1 MKKLIPSS
9 GMDMTS
15 TSHNDIYVVL
25 VHGFF
30 RTQRD
35 MAFLRRGLE
44 RRGFRV
50 LCVELPITR
59 GTIAD
64 GVAVLKEQLDQKQLR
79 GKTLAFVGHSMGG
92 LVVRNFL
99 AQIFQKQESSSFFRV
114 SHCVFIATPHR
125 GTPLADLALHIP
137 GVGRFFRALYDLR
150 ITPQGSWAAA
160 LLHPSENSSIHTDL
174 KVGAIAATRAFI
186 LPGRFFISDVNDGMV
201 PLSSALPPDADAVVQ
216 LPYNHVTIHKRT
228 ATLDAIVSF
237 LERAQ
242 FF

>member
-1 MKKLIPSS
+1 MLSS
-9 GMDMTS
+9 SNSDTC
-15 TSHNDIYVVL
+15 VVL

-30 RTQRD
+30 RTRRD

-50 LCVELPITR
+50 LCAELPITR
-59 GTIAD
+59 GTITD
-64 GVAVLKEQLDQKQLR
+64 GVTVLKKQLDQKQFR

-92 LVVRNFL
+92 LVVRSFL
-99 AQIFQKQESSSFFRV
+99 AQMFQKQEANPPFRV

-137 GVGRFFRALYDLR
+137 GAGRFFKALRDLR
-150 ITPQGSWAAA
+150 ITPQGSWVAP
-160 LLHPSENSSIHTDL
+160 LLHPPEKNSINTDL

-186 LPGRFFISDVNDGMV
+186 LPGRFFIPEVNDGMV

-216 LPYNHVTIHKRT
+216 LPYNHVTIHKCT
-228 ATLDAIVSF
+228 ATLDAIVCF

-242 FF
+242 FS